1 MNKVS
6 VHLNGKE
13 VEGFARNVNSVS
25 LVASAVS
32 HAIWMNQQEAAIDRR
47 MISQY
52 TKNAKEL
59 TPEEKEG
66 LAGN

>member
-52 TKNAKEL
+52 NKTADQL

>member
-1 MNKVS
+1 MNKSKVTPVKMNCHS
-6 VHLNGKE
+6 P
-13 VEGFARNVNSVS
+13 
-25 LVASAVS
+25 VAMAVS
-32 HAIWMNQQEAAIDRR
+32 HAIWMNQQEAEIDRR

-52 TKNAKEL
+52 NKTADQL

>member
-1 MNKVS
+1 MNKSNVAPAKMNCHTPVS
-6 VHLNGKE
+6 MV
-13 VEGFARNVNSVS
+13 
-25 LVASAVS
+25 VS
-32 HAIWMNQQEAAIDRR
+32 HAIWVNQQEAEIDRR

-52 TKNAKEL
+52 NKTADQL

>member
-1 MNKVS
+1 M
-6 VHLNGKE
+6 
-13 VEGFARNVNSVS
+13 AI
-25 LVASAVS
+25 S
-32 HAIWMNQQEAAIDRR
+32 HAIWMNQQEAEIDRR

-52 TKNAKEL
+52 NKTADQL